1 MKRILYK
8 KIIFGVV
15 GMLLGISGTF
25 TIKASEIITPI
36 VQVSNLKYS
45 YDQMQQDLAALQER
59 YPGQMVVDSLGTTA
73 DGRDITEVILGDVDA
88 EHHILIQ
95 ATMHAREYMNT
106 VLAMNQIEDY
116 LSGLENRSY
125 ADQT

>member
-1 MKRILYK
+1 
-8 KIIFGVV
+8 
-15 GMLLGISGTF
+15 MLLGVAGAVSA
-25 TIKASEIITPI
+25 KAAETVVPI

-125 ADQT
+125 ADQTWKEIF

>member
-73 DGRDITEVILGDVDA
+73 DGRDITEVIL
-88 EHHILIQ
+88 E
-95 ATMHAREYMNT
+95 M
-106 VLAMNQIEDY
+106 
-116 LSGLENRSY
+116 
-125 ADQT
+125 

>member
-59 YPGQMVVDSLGTTA
+59 YPGQMVVDS
-73 DGRDITEVILGDVDA
+73 
-88 EHHILIQ
+88 
-95 ATMHAREYMNT
+95 
-106 VLAMNQIEDY
+106 Y
-116 LSGLENRSY
+116 LVKIS
-125 ADQT
+125 